1 MPELI
6 HLEAFVRVAYEL
18 SFTRAAEALN
28 LTQPA
33 ISARIASLETELG
46 GQLFVRSGRRLALSP
61 LGERFLPYAQRV
73 LAVLEE
79 GQRVLQAHEEGVS
92 GTLTVAALTS
102 MMHYLLPD
110 VLARF
115 QAAFPGIFLRIT
127 LRNYPEMPMTL
138 YDRIATLGITGYPHY
153 DPNLPSL
160 VQLSLP
166 IAAVVRPAH
175 PLAVQQVG
183 GSRVCVKD
191 LDAYR
196 IMRVNLGPRVLSFV
210 EPLQM
215 RARMQNGL
223 GMISLPASMAAA
235 YAAQYDEIAFLPLPQ
250 VQPLLD
256 CGQLVQLVVDDLPA
270 LDVRA
275 NLITLREH
283 KLTAPEAAFVQM
295 FRAQWRNVVI

>member
-6 HLEAFVRVAYEL
+6 HLEAFVRAAYEL

-28 LTQPA
+28 LTQPS

-46 GQLFVRSGRRLALSP
+46 GQLFMRSGRSLTLTAR
-61 LGERFLPYAQRV
+61 GERFLPYAQRV

-79 GQRVLQAHEEGVS
+79 GQRALQAHEEGAS

-115 QAAFPGIFLRIT
+115 QATYPGIHLKIT
-127 LRNYPEMPMTL
+127 LRNYEDMPVTL

-153 DPNLPSL
+153 DRNLPSL
-160 VQLSLP
+160 VQLALP
-166 IAAVVRPAH
+166 IIPVVRATH
-175 PLAVQQVG
+175 PLALAQSAGNLLHVDEL
-183 GSRVCVKD
+183 CVH
-191 LDAYR
+191 R

-215 RARMQNGL
+215 RARMRTGL
-223 GMISLPASMAAA
+223 GMISLPASMAPA
-235 YAAQYDEIAFLPLPQ
+235 YVVRHDEIAFLPLVQ

-256 CGQLVQLVVDDLPA
+256 AGQLVRLVVRDLPT
-270 LDVRA
+270 LNVRA

-283 KLTAPEAAFVQM
+283 KLTAPEEAFVQM
-295 FRAQWRNVVI
+295 FCAQWRQAVV